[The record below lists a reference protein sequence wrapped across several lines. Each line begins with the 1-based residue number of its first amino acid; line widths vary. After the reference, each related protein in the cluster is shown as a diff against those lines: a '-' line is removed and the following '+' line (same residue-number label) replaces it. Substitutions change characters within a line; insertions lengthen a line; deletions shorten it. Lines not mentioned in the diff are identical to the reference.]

1 MRERLR
7 SFFKRVLFQCVA
19 VCCSVSQCFFFEA
32 YPVAVCSSVLQCV
45 AGCCSVLQCAI
56 VLCSAVQCVVI
67 LR

>member
-19 VCCSVSQCFFFEA
+19 VCCSVSQCFFLEA

-45 AGCCSVLQCAI
+45 AVCGSVW
-56 VLCSAVQCVVI
+56 
-67 LR
+67 